1 MNESPCRDNSSNGS
15 TEPLLVSVIVP
26 TRNSEQY
33 VDRCL
38 KSIRSQNYP
47 NIELIVVDNFS
58 TDSTL
63 VIAHSY
69 ADLIL
74 TAGPERSAQINIG
87 AKRATGEFVYR
98 VDSDFVLDVTVIS
111 ECMDLVKRGAE
122 AVIVHNSPDVSV
134 GFLSKIRRFEVNMYK
149 YDLTHSSARFVRLST
164 FLELGGLDEDL
175 TAGEDYDFQ
184 NRLTRAGVA
193 VAFAHAEALHL
204 GEPRSL
210 LTLLRK
216 YFWYGGEFHRFRH
229 KNRNSV
235 ESQGQLAF
243 FRSVYFR
250 NWKQFLAHPVLG
262 VSFVLYHFAKFS
274 AGGLGY
280 LDSVLHKSR
289 RQV

>member
-1 MNESPCRDNSSNGS
+1 MNEPLRRDNSSTGS
-15 TEPLLVSVIVP
+15 TETPLVSVVVP
-26 TRNSEQY
+26 TKNSEQY
-33 VDRCL
+33 LDRCL
-38 KSIRSQNYP
+38 ESIRSQSYS
-47 NIELIVVDNFS
+47 NIELIVIDNSS

-63 VIAHSY
+63 VIAQRY
-69 ADLIL
+69 ADVVL

-87 AKRATGEFVYR
+87 ARRASGEFIYR
-98 VDSDFVLDVTVIS
+98 VDSDFVLDLTVIT

-134 GFLSKIRRFEVNMYK
+134 GFLSKIRCFEVNMYK

-193 VAFAHAEALHL
+193 VAFANAEALHL
-204 GEPRSL
+204 GEPRSWL
-210 LTLLRK
+210 ALLRK
-216 YFWYGGEFHRFRH
+216 YFWYGGEFRRFRN
-229 KNRNSV
+229 KNSI
-235 ESQGQLAF
+235 ESQDQLAF
-243 FRSVYFR
+243 FRSAYLR

-262 VSFVLYHFAKFS
+262 ISFVFYHFAKFA

-280 LDSVLHKSR
+280 LDSVLHKWR
-289 RQV
+289 RHA